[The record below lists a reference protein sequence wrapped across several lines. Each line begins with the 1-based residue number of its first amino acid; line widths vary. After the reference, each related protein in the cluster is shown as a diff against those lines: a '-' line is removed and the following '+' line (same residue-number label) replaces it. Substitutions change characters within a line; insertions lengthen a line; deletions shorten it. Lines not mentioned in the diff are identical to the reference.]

1 METILLD
8 SGREKLIAF
17 NLARSCR
24 EDMSKEALYDV
35 TRGYWRIDIRRVEQ
49 AEYALG
55 VYQGV
60 VKEVCKIHRWLP
72 AGDIFRPTLPD
83 AETPED
89 RYGFTGEITEEAVRT
104 RYIGKRIA
112 GLNPRSA
119 FQYSF

>member
-1 METILLD
+1 METVVLA
-8 SGREKLIAF
+8 SVREKLIAF
-17 NLARSCR
+17 NLARSYR

-35 TRGYWRIDIRRVEQ
+35 TRGYWRIDIRRAEQ

-60 VKEVCKIHRWLP
+60 VKEVYKIHQWLP

-83 AETPED
+83 AENPEG
-89 RYGFTGEITEEAVRT
+89 RYGFTGEIAEGPRRELYA
-104 RYIGKRIA
+104 GKRIA

-119 FQYSF
+119 FQYSY